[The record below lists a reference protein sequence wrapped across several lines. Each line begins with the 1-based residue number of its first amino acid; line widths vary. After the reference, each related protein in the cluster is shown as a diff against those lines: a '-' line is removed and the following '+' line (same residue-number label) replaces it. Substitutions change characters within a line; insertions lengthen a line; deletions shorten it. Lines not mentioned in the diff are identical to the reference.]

1 MGCDC
6 GDCEKMM
13 QPYIDGV
20 LSEEEI
26 REAQE
31 HLARCPGC
39 DKRYRFEERLRHYVR
54 VAADEPMPTELRERL
69 VGMRS
74 SPPPG

>member
-1 MGCDC
+1 MTCGCD
-6 GDCEKMM
+6 DCEKMM
-13 QPYIDGV
+13 QPYMDGV
-20 LSEEEI
+20 LSEQEI
-26 REAQE
+26 AEAQE